1 MRDLSLTPAQFD
13 DLTLYVI
20 DNGKFTGWAGM
31 YWQTLSRY
39 QAIAEPGN
47 PPESLTLYLADGW
60 PVAVYAFDTGYT
72 VIKGA
77 LLTAL

>member
-1 MRDLSLTPAQFD
+1 MRDLSLTPAQFL
-13 DLTLYVI
+13 DLTLYVS

-31 YWQTLSRY
+31 DWQTLSRY
-39 QAIAEPGN
+39 QVIDEPGN
-47 PPESLTLYLADGW
+47 PPEGVTLYLDDGW

-72 VIKGA
+72 VIQGA